1 VAANPS
7 DQKGKEN
14 VVEDS
19 KWELAIVETVYG
31 FYQKLLRDCVQE
43 PVPLPGNLH
52 LMSLGELD
60 QQFPDPLARLRG
72 WLKVFDLAVIPSML
86 RQTLTPEVDPEIAE
100 TLLRYYTRK
109 KASTDVD
116 RDKADFVATFLYR
129 YPRVPGQWE
138 KHGYSLDGVVPI
150 PPFEIAL
157 IEILADSEQQPLS
170 EEYVPLLREFDVLR
184 QELESYTTLEALTD
198 SGIVQKG
205 RDLKQALG
213 PCFYH
218 PGVLATIGP
227 YNAAVGKKLEGL
239 FRAATTQLKSFA
251 ESVRQEGGDVTSP
264 VEGKVTVQHLA
275 QIEEGEILNAEYATA
290 QEKFRRVSK
299 VKRAVDLRKS
309 ESKRSAAPAPA
320 AETEPA
326 EAKPESMPTS
336 TGPASVKV
344 PEPSKKPAADQQ
356 ESWDPPPVPPRVVFP
371 AAPESPRFVEPP
383 PPKTLPRSL
392 PVRPILGQAAAP
404 QPAKLYDA
412 QVEES
417 KLRGVEDSI
426 RVFVRAADPKFRQ
439 VVPMRFFNLTL
450 TPFEADACAAD
461 YWDEKSFRGEYARA
475 LSRVAALVA
484 RTSTELEEL
493 KQRQTSSHLWKPH
506 ASSLKFLLDAST
518 AVFDQAN
525 SVLALAG
532 QRGLNDKVNAM
543 SASLQKLRGRMDQT
557 ERLLAEVASKSQ
569 S

>member
-1 VAANPS
+1 
-7 DQKGKEN
+7 

-52 LMSLGELD
+52 LISLGELD

-157 IEILADSEQQPLS
+157 IEILADSDQQPLS

-184 QELESYTTLEALTD
+184 QELETYTTLEALTD

-251 ESVRQEGGDVTSP
+251 ESVRQGGGDVTSP

-309 ESKRSAAPAPA
+309 ESKRSAVPAPA
-320 AETEPA
+320 AASTPA
-326 EAKPESMPTS
+326 EVKPPS
-336 TGPASVKV
+336 TPSSTAPASVKV
-344 PEPSKKPAADQQ
+344 PEPAKKPAGDQQ
-356 ESWDPPPVPPRVVFP
+356 DSWEPPPVPPRVVFP
-371 AAPESPRFVEPP
+371 APESPRFVEPP

-484 RTSTELEEL
+484 RISTELEEL

-557 ERLLAEVASKSQ
+557 EQLLAEVASKSQ
-569 S
+569 A